1 MKTCPSCNEEEND
14 DDERFCIKCG
24 FVFFKSDVGNM
35 EETSNQETDES
46 KTENEIDV
54 ITTTIAFTLGKLI
67 FPDKSSVTIDDSQR
81 LVGRADLKTFTNE
94 DHALISRSHFTI
106 YKKDEKYFIK
116 DGITNVQNKAS
127 VNNTSVNNE
136 KLTENERELENGDI
150 ILVSDIEMSFEV

>member
-24 FVFFKSDVGNM
+24 FVFFKSDAEDM
-35 EETSNQETDES
+35 EEISNQQTDES

-67 FPDKSSVTIDDSQR
+67 FPDKSSFTIDISQR
-81 LVGRADLKTFTNE
+81 LVGRADLKPFTNE